1 MFHVLHKYQVNEI
14 RLLNLYRFFPPLNEK
29 GLKKMIK
36 VASQKNKVSK
46 CDDNQLQHQKNSRFA
61 HLSSDTQALLSQFL
75 RKQTFR
81 KGVKVFS
88 IGEQLTS
95 VYVIE
100 SGFGKISIKDNNNKD
115 VFLSICGPGDSLGEF
130 AIFNKNK
137 YPVNFSA
144 LTEMTAWVLGAREFR
159 TLCEKSEVFSWGTA
173 EVLNGRLIRLHD
185 RFVSMSSGNM
195 EKRIEI
201 FLRDL
206 GKQYG
211 IRQDDHSVMIPF
223 VLKRK
228 ELAQS
233 ANTTIETAIRIL
245 SKWHKEGKVLTGKDN
260 LILTRKFFAR

>member
-1 MFHVLHKYQVNEI
+1 
-14 RLLNLYRFFPPLNEK
+14 
-29 GLKKMIK
+29 MIK
-36 VASQKNKVSK
+36 IVSQQNKVSK
-46 CDDNQLQHQKNSRFA
+46 NDDNQLGYQKNPRFA
-61 HLSSDTQALLSQFL
+61 HLSLETQALLSQFL

-81 KGVKVFS
+81 KGTKVFS

-137 YPVNFSA
+137 YPVNFAA
-144 LTEMTAWVLGAREFR
+144 LTDMTAWVLGAREFR
-159 TLCEKSEVFSWGTA
+159 TLCERSETFSWGTA
-173 EVLNGRLIRLHD
+173 EVLYVRLIHLHD
-185 RFVSMSSGNM
+185 RLISMSSGTM

-206 GKQYG
+206 GKRYG
-211 IRQDDHSVMIPF
+211 IRQDNQSVLIPF

-228 ELAQS
+228 ELAQT

-260 LILTRKFFAR
+260 LILTSKFFAR